1 MGIHRQTD
9 NNNFF
14 FSFFLLGFVV
24 LFIRMRP
31 FTPHPDGRKREKRR
45 SRKHTTQPRKKL
57 HNGHHQTKET
67 FVGRE
72 GGVKRRVPAQSTFS
86 SLIFILSFF
95 KNKYELNI
103 FFWTSMFASSF
114 SNFPSTKRKVYRW
127 GFRLGEELGTTLSA
141 TKSTTRRSE
150 QLSWNE
156 GGVVHTI

>member
-1 MGIHRQTD
+1 MGIHTDRQQQLLLL
-9 NNNFF
+9 FL
-14 FSFFLLGFVV
+14 SFGFCCV
-24 LFIRMRP
+24 IHKNAP
-31 FTPHPDGRKREKRR
+31 FYSTSGRKETGKRR

-57 HNGHHQTKET
+57 HNGHHQTRQT

-103 FFWTSMFASSF
+103 FWTSMFASSF

-141 TKSTTRRSE
+141 TKSTTRRS
-150 QLSWNE
+150 
-156 GGVVHTI
+156 